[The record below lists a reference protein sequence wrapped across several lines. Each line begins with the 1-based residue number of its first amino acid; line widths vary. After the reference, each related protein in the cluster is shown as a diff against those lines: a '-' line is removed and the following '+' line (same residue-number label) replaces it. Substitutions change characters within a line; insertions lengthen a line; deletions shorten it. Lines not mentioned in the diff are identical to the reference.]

1 MGLDCPHAVR
11 GSHGSC
17 TVYAGGIDPDSLRF
31 DWSVDGMTAH
41 SETGRLGMRWGG
53 YATED
58 LRITVEIKREGG
70 RRHGRRVWRG
80 NRTVRVSPRNWRLQ
94 TQHASPS
101 NSSHIEGWGLYDVSI
116 PRRSELR
123 VAQGTGPWAGSY
135 YLSGSPRVYGAAM
148 YIHSDLAPGGP
159 PYPIPASDTIC
170 GVSNQNVGMHSLNK
184 TCGNIGVLNSFR
196 AMVEEHEYKHQ
207 ESLNKCIRAVNPRR
221 LPDIEEITGSRRRA
235 TYWLEG
241 AWH

>member
-184 TCGNIGVLNSFR
+184 TCGYIGVLNSFR
-196 AMVEEHEYKHQ
+196 AMVKEHEYKH
-207 ESLNKCIRAVNPRR
+207 
-221 LPDIEEITGSRRRA
+221 
-235 TYWLEG
+235 
-241 AWH
+241 